1 MQEKFTEIAMWNC
14 FIFNFDSDMSVIKEI
29 EKLLNKDLKS
39 FQQVF
44 STAMDSKVPLLDIV
58 LRYIHKQKGKQ
69 MRPMFVF
76 LSAHLAGEPKKA
88 SARAASLIELLHTAT
103 LVHDDVVDEAEK
115 RRNLFSINALWK
127 NKVAVLAGDFL
138 LSRGLSLALAAKDY
152 EVLEIVSEA
161 TREMAEGELL
171 QIEKARRLDI
181 KEEVYFEIIR
191 KKTATLISSCC
202 AAGAASVGAN
212 IETILKMKL
221 FGEYVGIAFQIKDDL
236 FDFQKSNKIGKPQ
249 GIDIKEQKMTLPLI
263 YMLNNLSATERK
275 QAITI
280 VKKHHNNPEKVSA
293 LVNQVN
299 ASGGIAY
306 AEQQMYV
313 YRDKALAILNE
324 FPRSEYR
331 LALENLVKYTCERK
345 K

>member
-1 MQEKFTEIAMWNC
+1 
-14 FIFNFDSDMSVIKEI
+14 MSVIKEI
-29 EKLLNKDLKS
+29 QQLLSDDLKS
-39 FQQVF
+39 FQKVF
-44 STAMDSKVPLLDIV
+44 KSAMDSKVPLLDIV

-76 LSAHLAGEPKKA
+76 LSAHITGTPKEA
-88 SARAASLIELLHTAT
+88 TARAASLIELLHTAT

-138 LSRGLSLALAAKDY
+138 LSKGLSLALAAKDY

-181 KEEVYFEIIR
+181 KEDIYFEIIR

-202 AAGAASVGAN
+202 AAGAASTNAEKEVV
-212 IETILKMKL
+212 EKMKQ
-221 FGEYVGIAFQIKDDL
+221 FGEYIGIAFQIKDDI
-236 FDFQKSNKIGKPQ
+236 FDFQKTNAIGKPQ

-263 YMLNNLSATERK
+263 YMLNHLSASERRK
-275 QAITI
+275 VIRV
-280 VKKHHNNPEKVSA
+280 VKKYYNNPEKVSA
-293 LVNQVN
+293 LVDQVN
-299 ASGGIAY
+299 ASGGIEY
-306 AEQQMYV
+306 AEQQMNI
-313 YRDKALAILNE
+313 YRDKALAILSE
-324 FPRSEYR
+324 FPESKYH
-331 LALENLVKYTCERK
+331 AAMIKLVNYTCERK

>member
-1 MQEKFTEIAMWNC
+1 
-14 FIFNFDSDMSVIKEI
+14 MSVIKNI
-29 EKLLNKDLKS
+29 EQLLRPDLKT
-39 FQQVF
+39 FKMVF
-44 STAMDSKVPLLDIV
+44 KQAMDSKVPLLDIV

-76 LSAHLAGEPKKA
+76 LSAHITGEPKEA
-88 SARAASLIELLHTAT
+88 TARAASLIELLHTAT

-115 RRNLFSINALWK
+115 RRNLFSVNALWK
-127 NKVAVLAGDFL
+127 NKIAVLAGDFL
-138 LSRGLSLALAAKDY
+138 LSKGLSLALAAKDY

-202 AAGAASVGAN
+202 ASGAASTGASPEIIN
-212 IETILKMKL
+212 QMKQ
-221 FGEYVGIAFQIKDDL
+221 FGESIGIAFQIKDDI
-236 FDFQKSNKIGKPQ
+236 FDFEKTNAIGKPQ

-263 YMLNNLSATERK
+263 YMLNTMAPADRK
-275 QAITI
+275 KAIRV
-280 VKKHHNNPEKVSA
+280 VKKHHNKPEKVSA
-293 LVNQVN
+293 LVDQVN
-299 ASGGIAY
+299 ASGGIQY
-306 AEQQMYV
+306 AEEQMYA
-313 YRDKALAILNE
+313 YRDKALKILE
-324 FPRSEYR
+324 QFEDSDYKK
-331 LALENLVKYTCERK
+331 AMVSLVNYTCERK

>member
-1 MQEKFTEIAMWNC
+1 
-14 FIFNFDSDMSVIKEI
+14 MSVIKEI
-29 EKLLNKDLKS
+29 QQLLSDDLKD
-39 FQQVF
+39 FQKVF
-44 STAMDSKVPLLDIV
+44 KSAMDSKVPLLDII

-76 LSAHLAGEPKKA
+76 LSAHIAGRPKEA
-88 SARAASLIELLHTAT
+88 TARAASLIELLHTAT

-138 LSRGLSLALAAKDY
+138 LSKGLSLALAAKDY

-181 KEEVYFEIIR
+181 KEDIYFEIIR

-202 AAGAASVGAN
+202 AAGAASTGAKK
-212 IETILKMKL
+212 EVVEKMKQ
-221 FGEYVGIAFQIKDDL
+221 FGEYIGIAFQIKDDI
-236 FDFQKSNKIGKPQ
+236 FDFQKTNAIGKPQ

-263 YMLNNLSATERK
+263 YMLNNLSASERK
-275 QAITI
+275 RAITV
-280 VKKHHNNPEKVSA
+280 VKKHYNNPEKVSA
-293 LVNQVN
+293 LVDQVN
-299 ASGGIAY
+299 GSGGIEY
-306 AEQQMYV
+306 AEQQMNA
-313 YRDKALAILNE
+313 YRDKALSILGE
-324 FPRSEYR
+324 FPESEYHT
-331 LALENLVKYTCERK
+331 AMIKLVDYTCERK

>member
-1 MQEKFTEIAMWNC
+1 MQEKFAEIAMWMR
-14 FIFNFDSDMSVIKEI
+14 FIFKFDSDMSVIKEI

-44 STAMDSKVPLLDIV
+44 NKAMDSKVPLLDIV

-76 LSAHLAGEPKKA
+76 LSAYVAGQPKVA
-88 SARAASLIELLHTAT
+88 TARAASLIELLHTAT

-138 LSRGLSLALAAKDY
+138 LSKGLSLALEAKDY

-212 IETILKMKL
+212 SDTISKLKL
-221 FGEYVGIAFQIKDDL
+221 FGEYIGIAFQIKDDL
-236 FDFQKSNKIGKPQ
+236 FDFQKSNQIGKPL

-263 YMLNNLSATERK
+263 YMLNNLPSSDRK
-275 QAITI
+275 KAITI
-280 VKKHHNNPEKVSA
+280 VKKYHNNPEKVA
-293 LVNQVN
+293 ELVNQVN

-306 AEQQMYV
+306 AEQQMYS
-313 YRDKALAILNE
+313 YRDKAMGILRE
-324 FPRSEYR
+324 FPTSDHR
-331 LALENLVKYTCERK
+331 LALENLVNYTCERK

>member
-1 MQEKFTEIAMWNC
+1 
-14 FIFNFDSDMSVIKEI
+14 MSVIKEI
-29 EKLLNKDLKS
+29 QQLLSDDLKD
-39 FQQVF
+39 FQKVF
-44 STAMDSKVPLLDIV
+44 KSAMDSKVPLLDII

-76 LSAHLAGEPKKA
+76 LSAHIAGRPNEA
-88 SARAASLIELLHTAT
+88 TARAASLIELLHTAT
-103 LVHDDVVDEAEK
+103 LVHDDVVDGAEK

-138 LSRGLSLALAAKDY
+138 LSKGLSLALAAKDY

-181 KEEVYFEIIR
+181 EEDIYFEIIR

-202 AAGAASVGAN
+202 AAGAASTNAEKEVV
-212 IETILKMKL
+212 EKMKA
-221 FGEYVGIAFQIKDDL
+221 FGEYIGIAFQIKDDI
-236 FDFQKSNKIGKPQ
+236 FDFQKTNAIGKPQ

-263 YMLNNLSATERK
+263 YMLNNLSSSERRK
-275 QAITI
+275 VITV
-280 VKKHHNNPEKVSA
+280 VKKHYNNPENVSA
-293 LVNQVN
+293 LVDQVN
-299 ASGGIAY
+299 GSGGIEY
-306 AEQQMYV
+306 AEQQMNI
-313 YRDKALAILNE
+313 YRDKALSILSE
-324 FPRSEYR
+324 FPESEYH
-331 LALENLVKYTCERK
+331 AAMIKLVNYTCERK

>member
-1 MQEKFTEIAMWNC
+1 
-14 FIFNFDSDMSVIKEI
+14 MSVVKEI
-29 EKLLNKDLKS
+29 QALLSDDLKS
-39 FQQVF
+39 FQKVF
-44 STAMDSKVPLLDIV
+44 KSAMDSKIPLLDIV
-58 LRYIHKQKGKQ
+58 LKYILKQKGKK

-76 LSAHLAGEPKKA
+76 LSAHISGHPKEA
-88 SARAASLIELLHTAT
+88 TARAASLIELLHTAT

-138 LSRGLSLALAAKDY
+138 LSKGLSLALASKDY

-202 AAGAASVGAN
+202 AAGAASTRAD
-212 IETILKMKL
+212 IEVVEKMKQ
-221 FGEYVGIAFQIKDDL
+221 FGEYIGIAFQIKDDI
-236 FDFQKSNKIGKPQ
+236 FDFEKTNLIGKPQ

-263 YMLNNLSATERK
+263 YMLNNLSDLERQK
-275 QAITI
+275 AIRV
-280 VKKHHNNPEKVSA
+280 VKKHHNNPEKVAA

-299 ASGGIAY
+299 ESGGIAY
-306 AEQQMYV
+306 AKQQMYM
-313 YRDKALAILNE
+313 YRDKALAILDE
-324 FPRSEYR
+324 FPKSEYQQ
-331 LALENLVKYTCERK
+331 ALENLVNYTCERK

>member
-1 MQEKFTEIAMWNC
+1 
-14 FIFNFDSDMSVIKEI
+14 MSVIKEI
-29 EKLLNKDLKS
+29 QELLANDLKD
-39 FQQVF
+39 FQKVF
-44 STAMDSKVPLLDIV
+44 KSAMDSKVPLLDVV

-76 LSAHLAGEPKKA
+76 LSAHITGSPKEET
-88 SARAASLIELLHTAT
+88 ARAASLIELLHTAT

-138 LSRGLSLALAAKDY
+138 LSKGLSLALAAKDY

-202 AAGAASVGAN
+202 AAGATSTGA
-212 IETILKMKL
+212 EPEVVEKMKL
-221 FGEYVGIAFQIKDDL
+221 FGEYIGIAFQIKDDI
-236 FDFQKSNKIGKPQ
+236 FDFQKTNAIGKPQ

-263 YMLNNLSATERK
+263 YMLNTMSSSDRK
-275 QAITI
+275 KAIRV
-280 VKKHHNNPEKVSA
+280 VKRHHNNPEKVSA
-293 LVNQVN
+293 LVDQVN
-299 ASGGIAY
+299 SSGGIAY
-306 AEQQMYV
+306 AEQQMFA
-313 YRDKALAILNE
+313 YRDKALAILKE
-324 FPRSEYR
+324 FPVNEYHQ
-331 LALENLVKYTCERK
+331 AMINLVNYTCERK